1 MVSGRRIVT
10 SRGRRSS
17 ALSVGCRFACSSRCG
32 GRVGGHVE
40 RALIAPCEAQR
51 DRREVRSRVGGMLA
65 GAHGLAPVG
74 SIDANISFG
83 LPAATH
89 SVGECSL
96 LIAHQG
102 EGRTAVTGI
111 GVEQPHRSCPQRPSL
126 AGRRASTDDCI
137 RLQAA
142 RRPATA
148 HRTCCGCLDRR
159 RERATIACP
168 LVEGLPKTSPS
179 RRW

>member
-1 MVSGRRIVT
+1 
-10 SRGRRSS
+10 
-17 ALSVGCRFACSSRCG
+17 
-32 GRVGGHVE
+32 
-40 RALIAPCEAQR
+40 
-51 DRREVRSRVGGMLA
+51 MLA

-102 EGRTAVTGI
+102 EGRTAVAGI
-111 GVEQPHRSCPQRPSL
+111 GVEQPHRSCPQRPPL

-142 RRPATA
+142 GRPVTASATTRSPA
-148 HRTCCGCLDRR
+148 EPSSSPDAGPGPDRPRLTGCLCRVASPRPTSKAPRVSAEGSSHAIGMSPLRWREPWRRNSKSGRR
-159 RERATIACP
+159 RGRRRAIAFRA
-168 LVEGLPKTSPS
+168 KQS
-179 RRW
+179 RGDGGPA

>member
-1 MVSGRRIVT
+1 
-10 SRGRRSS
+10 
-17 ALSVGCRFACSSRCG
+17 
-32 GRVGGHVE
+32 
-40 RALIAPCEAQR
+40 
-51 DRREVRSRVGGMLA
+51 MLA

-102 EGRTAVTGI
+102 EGRTAVAGI
-111 GVEQPHRSCPQRPSL
+111 GVEQPHRSCPQRPPL
-126 AGRRASTDDCI
+126 AGRRTSTDDCI

-142 RRPATA
+142 GRPVTA
-148 HRTCCGCLDRR
+148 S
-159 RERATIACP
+159 ATIRSP
-168 LVEGLPKTSPS
+168 ETSVPAERDAGAAERVYIGSRALLHPS
-179 RRW
+179 A